1 VAEIRQR
8 FSPFPLKTAS
18 RKGVFHIFAGADLS
32 SPCLKAGLSKGF
44 LMTTDKSSILRAV
57 LTASSEG
64 IAIIGDDGH
73 FVQVNPAFEHIF
85 EIKSEQVVGV
95 ACTDLFSRN
104 GDHSRESSNDLRVV
118 QDALRLHQALPYIEV
133 DLEITDVPRSIGISI
148 GPISTKKLRRLMI
161 VRDITPIRDAARTKT
176 KFLSLVAHEL
186 RSPLNAIH
194 GYLDLILDG
203 VAGELNE
210 QQREFVRR
218 ARAGSEHLYALLE
231 DLLIISRADTGQLRL
246 NREEA
251 SLPEIVANTIEEVE
265 ITAIDNGVTI
275 TVAMGDEVPPV
286 YVDTVRIQ
294 QVLRDL
300 LSNSLRFT
308 PSGGSITITA
318 SLCSAASAD
327 AEHEWVEVRVTDTGC
342 GIELQYQQRIFER
355 FYQVPRAAGARAS
368 GQGLG
373 LAIVKMIVELH
384 GGQVTVESVPGQ
396 GSSFSFTL
404 PCL

>member
-1 VAEIRQR
+1 
-8 FSPFPLKTAS
+8 
-18 RKGVFHIFAGADLS
+18 
-32 SPCLKAGLSKGF
+32 
-44 LMTTDKSSILRAV
+44 MTTYISPILRAV

-64 IAIIGDDGH
+64 IAIIGNDGH
-73 FVQVNPAFEHIF
+73 FVQVNPAFGHIF
-85 EIKSEQVVGV
+85 GVESEQVVGV
-95 ACTDLFSRN
+95 ACTDLFSCN
-104 GDHSRESSNDLRVV
+104 EDHSPESSNDLCIV
-118 QDALRLHQALPYIEV
+118 QNALRLHQALPYIEI
-133 DLEITDVPRSIGISI
+133 DLEINGAPRSVGISI
-148 GPISTKKLRRLMI
+148 GPISTRKPHRLMI
-161 VRDITPIRDAARTKT
+161 ARDVTPIRDAVRTKT

-194 GYLDLILDG
+194 GYLDLVLDG

-210 QQREFVRR
+210 QQREFVQR

-231 DLLIISRADTGQLRL
+231 DLLIISRADAGQLRL

-251 SLPEIVANTIEEVE
+251 TLPEIVADTLEDVE

-275 TVAMGDEVPPV
+275 TVAVDDDFPLV

-300 LSNSLRFT
+300 LGNSLRFT

-318 SLCSAASAD
+318 SLRNNASASSAD
-327 AEHEWVEVRVTDTGC
+327 VEHEWVEVRVTDTGC

-355 FYQVPRAAGARAS
+355 FYQVPRASGGRAS

-384 GGQVTVESVPGQ
+384 GGQVTVESTPEQ
-396 GSSFSFTL
+396 GSTFSFTL